1 MIYSSDL
8 DSVLSMFKRN
18 TVIDYEFYFACLDK
32 IDMLKWCLYHNPNP
46 KICEPALTNLS
57 NCYAKFFMYNA

>member
-1 MIYSSDL
+1 MT
-8 DSVLSMFKRN
+8 VPVHP
-18 TVIDYEFYFACLDK
+18 TVIENECLDK